1 MQQFG
6 VYKVAEIRQ
15 KYEQHI
21 RLATKLFED
30 KNFLAIPKSKKMAC
44 LSVLTILLKYV
55 NAKTGKCYPRIQTI
69 CDHLGC
75 GRNTV
80 SNALNLLV
88 EHNIITRKRLSST
101 NLYEIKP
108 LYIVGFRSDVYNK
121 DTDVCVVNNRY
132 VKYKDIIKTN
142 SIKQTLI
149 TTKVDEIINRGLS
162 KDVMINNL
170 ALLPLEELKQSIKKH
185 PYYIPKAIERK
196 EELDRQKNLVPVEKV
211 LNALKNVGGK
221 KSNAFYRAKIDY
233 NKKNSLDWKGNP
245 KK

>member
-108 LYIVGFRSDVYNK
+108 LYIVGFKSDVYN
-121 DTDVCVVNNRY
+121 TNNDVYNTNNRY
-132 VKYKDIIKTN
+132 LKYKDINKTN
-142 SIKQTLI
+142 LIKQTLM
-149 TTKVDEIINRGLS
+149 TTKVDEIIKKGLA
-162 KDVMINNL
+162 KDRLIDELATIPLQDLESDKNNVYYCKL
-170 ALLPLEELKQSIKKH
+170 AIARKKELES
-185 PYYIPKAIERK
+185 
-196 EELDRQKNLVPVEKV
+196 QKNLVPVEKV
-211 LNALKNVGGK
+211 LSSLKNVGGK
-221 KSNAFYRAKIDY
+221 KSNAFYRAKVAH
-233 NKKNSLDWKGNP
+233 NKKFNLDWKGNP

>member
-30 KNFLAIPKSKKMAC
+30 NNFLAIPKSKKMAC

-69 CDHLGC
+69 CDHIGC

-108 LYIVGFRSDVYNK
+108 LYIVGFKSDVYNTN
-121 DTDVCVVNNRY
+121 TDVYNSNNRY
-132 VKYKDIIKTN
+132 LKYKDINKTN
-142 SIKQTLI
+142 SNKTNYT
-149 TTKVDEIINRGLS
+149 TTKVDEIIKKGLT

-170 ALLPLEELKQSIKKH
+170 ALLPLEELKKSIKKH
-185 PYYIPKAIERK
+185 PYYIPKAIEKK
-196 EELDRQKNLVPVEKV
+196 EELERQKNLVPVEKV
-211 LNALKNVGGK
+211 LSALKNVGGK
-221 KSNAFYRAKIDY
+221 KSNAFYKAKIEY
-233 NKKNSLDWKGNP
+233 NKRNNLDWKGNP